1 MLSKQLEPF
10 KPWNPK
16 KNGRS
21 KNATICLT
29 IAAPISLVV
38 VAVPRSANKIF
49 IRTYRKKPRSR
60 FLPRFNRYT
69 RTRFATLKNGKKERR
84 KRVSKDD
91 LFSLFPIS
99 WKYFLINVTRE
110 DRIVESR
117 PFINQRGILLP
128 YRELRT
134 QPEREAF
141 REARPRYIRVA
152 GIGIIGK
159 LRVQHAQN
167 FEGCRARKPVN

>member
-1 MLSKQLEPF
+1 MK
-10 KPWNPK
+10 
-16 KNGRS
+16 
-21 KNATICLT
+21 
-29 IAAPISLVV
+29 
-38 VAVPRSANKIF
+38 
-49 IRTYRKKPRSR
+49 TYSMC
-60 FLPRFNRYT
+60 
-69 RTRFATLKNGKKERR
+69 
-84 KRVSKDD
+84 VSKDD